1 MGTPFRCI
9 SEPRKSS
16 QIYVTVSSF
25 PLSPTFFLPF
35 FQLAEQLWT
44 TSVTNCPTVEHRL
57 ENDTDGDAVHLH
69 SVTSPGQGDLS
80 RVRLTWQQSSQ
91 PGRAEVGCH
100 MSEVALEVGGSF
112 RSHQEP
118 SKSEERRAANSGH
131 REGPQFVCW
140 LNACMLKSRT
150 MAVSTPGTSRECF
163 KSKAMLYGRGGEFL
177 GKSKDLTQTTVDI
190 SLEQLAASTNS
201 K

>member
-1 MGTPFRCI
+1 
-9 SEPRKSS
+9 
-16 QIYVTVSSF
+16 
-25 PLSPTFFLPF
+25 
-35 FQLAEQLWT
+35 
-44 TSVTNCPTVEHRL
+44 
-57 ENDTDGDAVHLH
+57 
-69 SVTSPGQGDLS
+69 
-80 RVRLTWQQSSQ
+80 
-91 PGRAEVGCH
+91 

-163 KSKAMLYGRGGEFL
+163 KSKAMLYGRRIPWQKQRLDTNNSGHIFR
-177 GKSKDLTQTTVDI
+177 SVS
-190 SLEQLAASTNS
+190 SLHKPKVALPHTKRQIVR
-201 K
+201 